1 MTTTAACRQRTLLLS
16 LLTLLTL
23 VGAIGLGPTIDASAS
38 THPAAQTRVRAIDH
52 PTTAVVGAEQPGSST
67 TVGVSGLHLRQL
79 VSATGVAT
87 ETAGGLSPVAARDV
101 YLAGERGIAAQ
112 ADELAAS
119 GVSAEERARTL
130 FSARNA
136 LRTEA
141 RGLMADQEL
150 AGALAANEP
159 NMTWPEIVAKY
170 QARGFTGEELW
181 NEIGNAASRSRA
193 SVNQIFGLSP

>member
-1 MTTTAACRQRTLLLS
+1 VTTTAACRQRTLLLS

-87 ETAGGLSPVAARDV
+87 EAGGAEAGLPSASQLADDVASATGGTIKELPSGYSV
-101 YLAGERGIAAQ
+101 AVPNGGRGIVVRVMESGGGRTNYYRVSIPGKEAFTV
-112 ADELAAS
+112 EGAAS
-119 GVSAEERARTL
+119 VDRALTHIDISANSLEEIL
-130 FSARNA
+130 QIIK
-136 LRTEA
+136 
-141 RGLMADQEL
+141 G
-150 AGALAANEP
+150 AG
-159 NMTWPEIVAKY
+159 
-170 QARGFTGEELW
+170 G
-181 NEIGNAASRSRA
+181 
-193 SVNQIFGLSP
+193 